1 MNEELRF
8 AVRPSATA
16 PIAAI
21 RLVEPTCVNDAAK
34 CEVTMNVG
42 IFFDGTNNNADR
54 DTSKLGHTNVVR
66 LHDAYQVDPL
76 NGYFRKYIPGVGTE
90 FPEIREEGESSLGSG
105 FAIGCEE
112 RVLFG
117 LLFVLNAI
125 HARVFR
131 NMPLFSEMQ
140 IVALCRNV
148 SIEDRKRPIEE
159 TEALQS
165 LGLLYGLRTPG
176 VSDDNQAEREKIL
189 KGLVARLE
197 RKLLGR
203 KPKVTECFIDVI
215 GFSRGAAQARVFCSW
230 LDAILSGGKLA
241 GVIVHFR
248 FLGVMDTVASAGFW
262 ASMVGQGHGSW
273 ADPKYLRLPAS
284 VRNCVHFVAMHE
296 LRKNFPLD
304 SVSINGALPP
314 QCQEFAYPG
323 AHSDVGG
330 GYSPSA
336 LGIAVGKTVF
346 EGDALKLAQIPLNHQ
361 FECAVA
367 AGAPMTK
374 ERAGTPDFPSPFAIA
389 PEVKKTFAE
398 FLALSTMN
406 PRPMHEWLQ
415 PYLNW
420 RWEVRKTYSS
430 LGHVQK
436 ANASDKALLIKFNGY
451 LISDA
456 ALLRRPLWKKAAR
469 AMPLFGAK
477 GLVGVA
483 SQWVFDQE
491 ASAVLA
497 IAEAAAPTA
506 PAAHR
511 MFDGFVHDS
520 MAGFNLKSCELTG
533 YWRYRKG
540 FLGNNKRLIV
550 ENDDA
555 DGSMTNVA

>member
-1 MNEELRF
+1 MKTDLYF
-8 AVRPSATA
+8 AVAPSATA
-16 PIAAI
+16 PVAGIK
-21 RLVEPTCVNDAAK
+21 LVEPSHVNDAAK
-34 CEVTMNVG
+34 CEVNINVG
-42 IFFDGTNNNADR
+42 IFFDGTNNNRKR
-54 DTSKLGHTNVVR
+54 DAPKLGHTNIAR
-66 LHDAYQVDPL
+66 LFNAYREDET
-76 NGYFRKYIPGVGTE
+76 NGYFKIYIPGVGTE
-90 FPEIREEGESSLGSG
+90 FPEINEQGESSLGSG

-112 RVLFG
+112 RVLYA
-117 LLFVLNAI
+117 LLQVLSAI
-125 HARVFR
+125 NDRVF
-131 NMPLFSEMQ
+131 PGSLLFSEMQ

-165 LGLLYGLRTPG
+165 LGLLYGLRTLG

-189 KGLVARLE
+189 KGLVVRLE
-197 RKLLGR
+197 KKLLGR
-203 KPKVTECFIDVI
+203 KPRVTECFIDVI

-241 GVIVHFR
+241 GVRIHFR

-262 ASMVGQGHGSW
+262 ASMVGEGHGSW
-273 ADPKYLRLPAS
+273 ADPKYLRIPAS

-304 SVSINGALPP
+304 SVSINGVLPP
-314 QCQEFAYPG
+314 QCQEFTYPG

-330 GYSPSA
+330 GYPPSA

-361 FECAVA
+361 LECAVA
-367 AGAPMTK
+367 AGVPMTK
-374 ERAGTPDFPSPFAIA
+374 ERAGTPVFSSPFAIA
-389 PEVKKTFAE
+389 PEVKKAFAE
-398 FLALSTMN
+398 FLALSTMK

-430 LGHVQK
+430 LEHVQK
-436 ANASDKALLIKFNGY
+436 ANASDKALLIKFNEY

-456 ALLRRPLWKKAAR
+456 ALLRRALWKKAAR
-469 AMPLFGAK
+469 AMPIFGAK
-477 GLVGVA
+477 GILDVA
-483 SQWVFDQE
+483 SQWVFDPE
-491 ASAVLA
+491 ASAALA

-555 DGSMTNVA
+555 DGSMTNMA